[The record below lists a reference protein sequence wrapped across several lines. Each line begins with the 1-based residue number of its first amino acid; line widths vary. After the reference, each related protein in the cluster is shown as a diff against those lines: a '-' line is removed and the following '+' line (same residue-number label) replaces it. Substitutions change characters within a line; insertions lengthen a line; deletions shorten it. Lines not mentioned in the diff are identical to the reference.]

1 MSWMAQN
8 GTSDI
13 GVSLH
18 QVQDVMYMALVTE
31 PSVFMSV
38 AQAWSFS
45 HLLEWCHQKVRP
57 PTSLYKV
64 QNEK

>member
-8 GTSDI
+8 GKSGT

-18 QVQDVMYMALVTE
+18 QIQDVMYAALVTE
-31 PSVFMSV
+31 PSGFMSV
-38 AQAWSFS
+38 AQTWRFS

-57 PTSLYKV
+57 PKSLGSV
-64 QNEK
+64 QN

>member
-31 PSVFMSV
+31 PSGFMSV
-38 AQAWSFS
+38 VKPGALVTFWNGVT
-45 HLLEWCHQKVRP
+45 K
-57 PTSLYKV
+57 K
-64 QNEK
+64 